1 MGFTGPKEITMLEVA
16 PLQKDAPKPMLVSA
30 PSDRSRAAT
39 FALVSFV
46 PIALLAAAVAVL
58 AVGVLAFGW
67 SLPKFSALTGN
78 GAARAD
84 DWCAEH
90 AVPESICVECRPELL
105 AKCKTCKEAGWC
117 KKHGVHDCPLCNPD
131 AAQLPSR
138 PTITQADLERAQR
151 GIEFADRTENNS
163 KCKQQHRHLQFAS
176 QSAAEKAGVE
186 VAPATRAA
194 VSEFI
199 VANGEV
205 TYDLTKVAR
214 LSSRLPG
221 TVWQVSKQ
229 VGDRVQKGEVLALVE
244 APEVGRA
251 KAEFLQA
258 LAQLDLKTK
267 VYESVRN
274 VPTVIPGR
282 TIQEAEAALTEARIR
297 LQSAQQALV
306 NLGLP
311 VQAEEMRS
319 FSEQQLA
326 EHIQFLGLP
335 GSVVQSLDRR
345 TTSGNLLPIIAP
357 ITGTIVGREAVAG
370 EVVDNSKVL
379 MVIADNRQ
387 MWLTLEVRIE
397 DVQRVSLGQP
407 AVFHADGAKQVVSG
421 KVSWISTAV
430 DEKTRTVKVRAEL
443 DNQDG
448 KLRASTF
455 GKGRII
461 LREEKEAVVVAKEA
475 VHWEGCCHVVFVRD
489 KNYLDDGAPKVFH
502 VRKVVPGARTEQDVE
517 IIAGVLPGEIVA
529 SKGSGILRS
538 ELLKNGLGDG

>member
-1 MGFTGPKEITMLEVA
+1 MLEVA
-16 PLQKDAPKPMLVSA
+16 PAQKVAPKPALTSA
-30 PSDRSRAAT
+30 PVDRPQAPWLRLGSLIPVL
-39 FALVSFV
+39 FLS
-46 PIALLAAAVAVL
+46 AAVAVL
-58 AVGVLAFGW
+58 AVGVIAFGW
-67 SLPKFSALTGN
+67 SLPKFSSLTGA
-78 GAARAD
+78 GAVQAD

-90 AVPESICVECRPELL
+90 AVPDSICVECGAPG
-105 AKCKTCKEAGWC
+105 CKPKGKEFGFC
-117 KKHGVHDCPLCNPD
+117 KKHEVHECPLCHPEV
-131 AAQLPSR
+131 AQLKTTPV
-138 PTITQADLERAQR
+138 ITEADMDRARRGLNFAERC
-151 GIEFADRTENNS
+151 EKNS
-163 KCKQQHRHLQFAS
+163 KCKLQQRRLQFAS

-186 VAPATRAA
+186 VAPATRAP

-199 VANGEV
+199 VANGEI

-221 TVWQVSKQ
+221 SVWEVGKQ

-258 LAQLDLKTK
+258 LAHRDLKTK

-297 LQSAQQALV
+297 LQSAQQALI

-311 VQAEEMRS
+311 IQAEDLRS
-319 FSEQQLA
+319 LSEQQLA

-335 GSVVQSLDRR
+335 GSVMQSLDRR
-345 TTSGNLLPIIAP
+345 TTSGNLLPITAP

-407 AVFHADGAKQVVSG
+407 VVFQADGAKQVVTG
-421 KVSWISTAV
+421 KVAWISTAV

-475 VHWEGCCHVVFVRD
+475 VHWEGCCHVVFIRD
-489 KNYLDDGAPKVFH
+489 KNYLDEGAPKVFH